1 MRILL
6 VLSAVLAFTS
16 ITFAAGSNPARY
28 FADTGA
34 VDTSTGTDTGAA
46 DGGDGTD
53 GTDGSAD
60 GTDGSADG
68 TDGSAD
74 GTDGSADGTD
84 GSADGTDGSA
94 DGTDGS
100 ADGTDGSADGADGS
114 ADGAD
119 GSADGGGE
127 GSTYTG
133 DTAPLDP
140 IVDEAGLTEWK
151 GGGEDGGCSTVPGSS
166 AGVGLALLGLL
177 VGGRRRRSA

>member
-100 ADGTDGSADGADGS
+100 ADG
-114 ADGAD
+114 AD

>member
-74 GTDGSADGTD
+74 GTDGSADGAD
-84 GSADGTDGSA
+84 GSGE
-94 DGTDGS
+94 
-100 ADGTDGSADGADGS
+100 GADGS
-114 ADGAD
+114 GE
-119 GSADGGGE
+119 GGGE

>member
-74 GTDGSADGTD
+74 GTDGSADG
-84 GSADGTDGSA
+84 
-94 DGTDGS
+94 
-100 ADGTDGSADGADGS
+100 ADGS
-114 ADGAD
+114 GE
-119 GSADGGGE
+119 GGGE

-140 IVDEAGLTEWK
+140 LVDEAGLTEWK

>member
-60 GTDGSADG
+60 GT
-68 TDGSAD
+68 
-74 GTDGSADGTD
+74 
-84 GSADGTDGSA
+84 
-94 DGTDGS
+94 
-100 ADGTDGSADGADGS
+100 DGS

>member
-84 GSADGTDGSA
+84 GSADG
-94 DGTDGS
+94 
-100 ADGTDGSADGADGS
+100 ADGS
-114 ADGAD
+114 GE
-119 GSADGGGE
+119 GGGE

>member
-1 MRILL
+1 MARPRGPMRVLL

-16 ITFAAGSNPARY
+16 ITFAGGGSPARY

-34 VDTSTGTDTGAA
+34 ADTSTGTDTGAA
-46 DGGDGTD
+46 DGTDGTADGTD
-53 GTDGSAD
+53 GTADGTDGTAD

-74 GTDGSADGTD
+74 GTDGSADGSD

-94 DGTDGS
+94 DGSGGD
-100 ADGTDGSADGADGS
+100 A
-114 ADGAD
+114 
-119 GSADGGGE
+119 GGGE

-140 IVDEAGLTEWK
+140 LVDEAGLTEWK

-166 AGVGLALLGLL
+166 AGVGMALLGLL
-177 VGGRRRRSA
+177 IGGRRRRSA